1 MVSFQGHDCDELDPH
16 VMILGTQNP
25 NLNATTPR
33 ILDSFHFPPPYIY
46 IIKEI
51 QGRKGQNEEF
61 FFMFLTSRVDS

>member
-61 FFMFLTSRVDS
+61 FFNVFDF